1 MDGAPYLRKVNLRN
15 YSAYEEL
22 SSALENMFSCFTIGS
37 NSDVFI
43 RSYCYFSVMSA
54 QYGSPGA
61 PEKEMLNESKLKD
74 FFMDLNTYSRMRIRM
89 GPGCLSM
96 MSPGCAPSPN
106 PSACSSHVTII
117 QEEEE
122 EKNLKLVQLHR

>member
-1 MDGAPYLRKVNLRN
+1 MNVKAPKSYDDLLRVNGVRCETFRE
-15 YSAYEEL
+15 SAEKR
-22 SSALENMFSCFTIGS
+22 GS

-106 PSACSSHVTII
+106 PSACSS
-117 QEEEE
+117 Q
-122 EKNLKLVQLHR
+122 

>member
-1 MDGAPYLRKVNLRN
+1 MNCNNSSGIAVKEASNHAG
-15 YSAYEEL
+15 SAA
-22 SSALENMFSCFTIGS
+22 SATNCS

-43 RSYCYFSVMSA
+43 RSYCHFSVMSA
-54 QYGSPGA
+54 QYGSPGV

-106 PSACSSHVTII
+106 PSACAHSN
-117 QEEEE
+117 EEEE
-122 EKNLKLVQLHR
+122 EKNLKPVQLHR